1 VSRRSRAAVARSA
14 GRDRTL
20 TTVIGLVLLAA
31 AAIALLVGY
40 GVLGVFRAQRPLI
53 DPIAVSWVTTNVN
66 ATRWIAIGGGVVL
79 LVIGLWWAVRSL
91 RPEPRPDVSLSELP
105 GERLTVEHSAICDAV
120 RHDAETITGVS
131 RARVR
136 LVGTPVRPA
145 LRIALTLVEG
155 TDVRDVWADLDG
167 RVLARAREAFAVSAL
182 PTAVRLELDA
192 TSAPTPARV
201 E

>member
-1 VSRRSRAAVARSA
+1 MSRRSRKAVARSA
-14 GRDRTL
+14 GGDRTL
-20 TTVIGLVLLAA
+20 TTLLGLVLVAA
-31 AAIALLVGY
+31 SVLALLVSY
-40 GVLGVFRAQRPLI
+40 GVFGSNRAGRPLI
-53 DPIAVSWVTTNVN
+53 DPIAVSWVSTHVS
-66 ATRWIAIGGGVVL
+66 ATRWIAIGAGLVL
-79 LVIGLWWAVRSL
+79 FLVGIWWTLRSL

-105 GERLTVEHSAICDAV
+105 GERLTVEHAAISDAV
-120 RHDAETITGVS
+120 RHDAETIDGVS

-136 LVGTPVRPA
+136 LVGTPQKPA

-192 TSAPTPARV
+192 SASPTPARV

>member
-14 GRDRTL
+14 GGDRTL
-20 TTVIGLVLLAA
+20 TTLLGLVLVAA
-31 AAIALLVGY
+31 ATLALLVGY
-40 GVLGVFRAQRPLI
+40 GVFGSFRAQRPLI
-53 DPIAVSWVTTNVN
+53 DPLAASWVSTHVD
-66 ATRWIAIGGGVVL
+66 ATRWIAIGAGVL
-79 LVIGLWWAVRSL
+79 LFVVGLWWTLRSL

-120 RHDAETITGVS
+120 RHDAESIEGVS

-136 LVGTPVRPA
+136 LVGDPKRPA

-192 TSAPTPARV
+192 SSAATPARV

>member
-14 GRDRTL
+14 GGDRTL
-20 TTVIGLVLLAA
+20 ATLLGLVLVAA
-31 AAIALLVGY
+31 SVLALLVGY
-40 GVLGVFRAQRPLI
+40 GVFGANRAQRPVI
-53 DPIAVSWVTTNVN
+53 DPIAVGWVSTHVG
-66 ATRWIAIGGGVVL
+66 ATRWILIGVGLVL
-79 LVIGLWWAVRSL
+79 FLVGIWWTLRSL

-105 GERLTVEHSAICDAV
+105 GERLTVEHAAICDAV
-120 RHDAETITGVS
+120 RHDAETIDGVS

-136 LVGTPVRPA
+136 LVGTSQKPA

-192 TSAPTPARV
+192 SSSPTPARV

>member
-1 VSRRSRAAVARSA
+1 MSRRSRAAVARPA
-14 GRDRTL
+14 GGDRTL
-20 TTVIGLVLLAA
+20 TSVLGLVLVVAA
-31 AAIALLVGY
+31 VLALLVGA
-40 GVLGVFRAQRPLI
+40 GVLGTFRAQRPVI
-53 DPIAVSWVTTNVN
+53 DPLVVSWVAGH
-66 ATRWIAIGGGVVL
+66 ATAARWIALGVGVL
-79 LVIGLWWAVRSL
+79 LFVVGLWWTLRSL
-91 RPEPRPDVSLSELP
+91 RPEPRPDVSLSEIP

-120 RHDAETITGVS
+120 RHDAETINGVS

-136 LVGTPVRPA
+136 LVGSPQRPA

-167 RVLARAREAFAVSAL
+167 RVLARAREAFSVSAL

>member
-1 VSRRSRAAVARSA
+1 
-14 GRDRTL
+14 
-20 TTVIGLVLLAA
+20 VLF
-31 AAIALLVGY
+31 LVG
-40 GVLGVFRAQRPLI
+40 I
-53 DPIAVSWVTTNVN
+53 
-66 ATRWIAIGGGVVL
+66 
-79 LVIGLWWAVRSL
+79 WWTLRSL

-136 LVGTPVRPA
+136 LVGTPIRPA

-192 TSAPTPARV
+192 SSAPTPARV

>member
-1 VSRRSRAAVARSA
+1 MSRRSRAAVARSA

-20 TTVIGLVLLAA
+20 TTLLGLVLVAA
-31 AAIALLVGY
+31 SVLALLVGY
-40 GVLGVFRAQRPLI
+40 GVFGAYRATRPLI
-53 DPIAVSWVTTNVN
+53 DPIAVSWVSTHVS
-66 ATRWIAIGGGVVL
+66 ATRWILIGVGVL
-79 LVIGLWWAVRSL
+79 LFLVGLWWLLRTL

-105 GERLTVEHSAICDAV
+105 GERLTVEHAAICDAV
-120 RHDAETITGVS
+120 RHDAEAIDGVS

-136 LVGTPVRPA
+136 LVGTPQKPA

>member
-1 VSRRSRAAVARSA
+1 MSRRSRAAVARSA
-14 GRDRTL
+14 ARDRTL
-20 TTVIGLVLLAA
+20 TTVVGLVLLAA

-66 ATRWIAIGGGVVL
+66 AARWIAIGGGVVL
-79 LVIGLWWAVRSL
+79 FVIGLWWAVRSL
-91 RPEPRPDVSLSELP
+91 RPEPHPDVSLSELP

-136 LVGTPVRPA
+136 VVGTPVRPA

>member
-14 GRDRTL
+14 GGDRTL
-20 TTVIGLVLLAA
+20 TVLLGLVLVAA
-31 AAIALLVGY
+31 AVLALLVGY
-40 GVLGVFRAQRPLI
+40 GVFGTFRAQRPVI
-53 DPIAVSWVTTNVN
+53 DPLLVQWTVAHPD
-66 ATRWIAIGGGVVL
+66 ATRWIVAGIGVVVF
-79 LVIGLWWAVRSL
+79 LVGLWWTLRSL
-91 RPEPRPDVSLSELP
+91 RPEPQPDVSLSEIP
-105 GERLTVEHSAICDAV
+105 GERLTVEHSAIADAV
-120 RHDAETITGVS
+120 RTDAETINGVS

-136 LVGTPVRPA
+136 LVGSPERPA

-155 TDVRDVWADLDG
+155 ADVRDVWADLDG
-167 RVLARAREAFAVSAL
+167 RVLARARQAFSVSAL

>member
-1 VSRRSRAAVARSA
+1 MSRRSRAAVARSA
-14 GRDRTL
+14 GGDRTL
-20 TTVIGLVLLAA
+20 TTLLGLVLVAA
-31 AAIALLVGY
+31 SVLALLVGY
-40 GVLGVFRAQRPLI
+40 GVFGANRAARPVI
-53 DPIAVSWVTTNVN
+53 DPIAVAWVSTHVT
-66 ATRWIAIGGGVVL
+66 ATRWILIGVGL
-79 LVIGLWWAVRSL
+79 LLFLIGIWWTLRSL

-105 GERLTVEHSAICDAV
+105 GERLTVEHAAICDAV
-120 RHDAETITGVS
+120 RHDAETIDGVS

-136 LVGTPVRPA
+136 LVGTAQKPA

-192 TSAPTPARV
+192 SSAPTPARV

>member
-14 GRDRTL
+14 GGDRTL
-20 TTVIGLVLLAA
+20 TILLGLVLLAA
-31 AAIALLVGY
+31 AVLTLLVGY
-40 GVLGVFRAQRPLI
+40 GVFGTFRAQRPVI
-53 DPIAVSWVTTNVN
+53 DPILVAWTSSHV
-66 ATRWIAIGGGVVL
+66 APTRWILIGAGVVL
-79 LVIGLWWAVRSL
+79 FLVGIWWTLRSV

-136 LVGTPVRPA
+136 LVGTPIRPA

-192 TSAPTPARV
+192 SSAPTPARV

>member
-14 GRDRTL
+14 GGDRTL
-20 TTVIGLVLLAA
+20 TIVIGLVLVAA
-31 AAIALLVGY
+31 SVLALLVGA
-40 GVLGVFRAQRPLI
+40 GVFGEFRAQRPLI
-53 DPIAVSWVTTNVN
+53 DPILVQWVTDNGD
-66 ATRWIAIGGGVVL
+66 ATFWIAIGIGVVL
-79 LVIGLWWAVRSL
+79 FVLGLWWTLRSL
-91 RPEPRPDVSLSELP
+91 RPEPRPDVSLSEVP

-120 RHDAETITGVS
+120 RHDAETIDGVS

-136 LVGTPVRPA
+136 LVGTPMRPA
-145 LRIALTLVEG
+145 LRIALTMVEG
-155 TDVRDVWADLDG
+155 SDVRDVWAELDG
-167 RVLARAREAFAVSAL
+167 RVLARAREAFSVSAL

>member
-14 GRDRTL
+14 GGDRTL
-20 TTVIGLVLLAA
+20 TILLGLVLLAA
-31 AAIALLVGY
+31 AVLTLLVGY
-40 GVLGVFRAQRPLI
+40 GVFGTFRAQRPVI
-53 DPIAVSWVTTNVN
+53 DPILVAWTSSHVG
-66 ATRWIAIGGGVVL
+66 ATRWILIGVGVVL
-79 LVIGLWWAVRSL
+79 FLVGIWWTLRSL

-136 LVGTPVRPA
+136 LVGTPIRPA

-192 TSAPTPARV
+192 SSAPTPARV

>member
-1 VSRRSRAAVARSA
+1 MSRRSRAAVARPA
-14 GRDRTL
+14 GSDRTL
-20 TTVIGLVLLAA
+20 TIVLGLVLLVAA
-31 AAIALLVGY
+31 VLALLVGY
-40 GVLGVFRAQRPLI
+40 GVFGVYRAQRPLV
-53 DPIAVSWVTTNVN
+53 DPILVAWTAAHVG
-66 ATRWIAIGGGVVL
+66 ATRWILVGVGVVL
-79 LVIGLWWAVRSL
+79 LVVGIAWTLRSV

-136 LVGTPVRPA
+136 LVGTSIRPA

>member
-1 VSRRSRAAVARSA
+1 MSRRSRRAVARSA
-14 GRDRTL
+14 GRDRVL
-20 TTVIGLVLLAA
+20 TTLLGLVLVAA
-31 AAIALLVGY
+31 SVLALLVSY
-40 GVLGVFRAQRPLI
+40 GVFGTFRAQRPII
-53 DPIAVSWVTTNVN
+53 DPLLVTWIGTHVA
-66 ATRWIAIGGGVVL
+66 ATRWIAIGIGVVL
-79 LVIGLWWAVRSL
+79 FFVGIAWVVRSL

-105 GERLTVEHSAICDAV
+105 GERLVVEHAAVADAV
-120 RHDAETITGVS
+120 RQDAETIEGVS

-136 LVGTPVRPA
+136 LVGTSLKPA

>member
-1 VSRRSRAAVARSA
+1 
-14 GRDRTL
+14 
-20 TTVIGLVLLAA
+20 
-31 AAIALLVGY
+31 
-40 GVLGVFRAQRPLI
+40 VFGIYRAQRPLV
-53 DPIAVSWVTTNVN
+53 DPILVAWTAVHVD
-66 ATRWIAIGGGVVL
+66 ATRWILIGVGVVL
-79 LVIGLWWAVRSL
+79 LVVGVAWTLRSV

-136 LVGTPVRPA
+136 LVGTSIRPA

>member
-14 GRDRTL
+14 GGDRTRTIL
-20 TTVIGLVLLAA
+20 LGLVLLAA
-31 AAIALLVGY
+31 SVLTLLLGY
-40 GVLGVFRAQRPLI
+40 GVFGTYRAQRPLI
-53 DPIAVSWVTTNVN
+53 DPLLVAWTSTHVD
-66 ATRWIAIGGGVVL
+66 AARWIAIGVGVVL
-79 LVIGLWWAVRSL
+79 FAIGLRWTLRSL

-136 LVGTPVRPA
+136 LVGTPERPA

-192 TSAPTPARV
+192 SSAPTPARV

>member
-14 GRDRTL
+14 GGDRTL
-20 TTVIGLVLLAA
+20 TTVVGLVLLAA
-31 AAIALLVGY
+31 AVLALLVSY
-40 GVLGVFRAQRPLI
+40 GVFGTYRAQRPLI
-53 DPIAVSWVTTNVN
+53 DPMVVSWVSAHTD
-66 ATRWIAIGGGVVL
+66 AARWIAIGAGLVLFLLGV
-79 LVIGLWWAVRSL
+79 WWTLRSL
-91 RPEPRPDVSLSELP
+91 RPEPQPDVSLSELP

-120 RHDAETITGVS
+120 RHDAETIDGVS

-145 LRIALTLVEG
+145 LRIALSLVEG

>member
-1 VSRRSRAAVARSA
+1 MSRRSRAAVARSA
-14 GRDRTL
+14 GGDRTL
-20 TTVIGLVLLAA
+20 TTLLGLVLVAA
-31 AAIALLVGY
+31 SVLALLVGY
-40 GVLGVFRAQRPLI
+40 GVFGANRAQRPVI
-53 DPIAVSWVTTNVN
+53 DPIAVAWVSTHVT
-66 ATRWIAIGGGVVL
+66 ATRWILIGVGL
-79 LVIGLWWAVRSL
+79 LLFLIGIWWTLRSL

-105 GERLTVEHSAICDAV
+105 GERLTVEHAAICDAV
-120 RHDAETITGVS
+120 RHDAETIDGVS

-136 LVGTPVRPA
+136 LVGTPQKPA

-192 TSAPTPARV
+192 SSAPTPARV

>member
-1 VSRRSRAAVARSA
+1 MSRRSRAAVARSA
-14 GRDRTL
+14 GGDRTL
-20 TTVIGLVLLAA
+20 TTLLGLVLVAA
-31 AAIALLVGY
+31 SVLALLVGY
-40 GVLGVFRAQRPLI
+40 GVFGANRAQRPVI
-53 DPIAVSWVTTNVN
+53 DPIAVLWVVTHAQ
-66 ATRWIAIGGGVVL
+66 ATRWIAIGVGVVL
-79 LVIGLWWAVRSL
+79 FVVGIWWTLRSL

-105 GERLTVEHSAICDAV
+105 GERLTVEHAAICDAV
-120 RHDAETITGVS
+120 RHDAESIDGVS

-136 LVGTPVRPA
+136 LVGTSQKPA

-192 TSAPTPARV
+192 SSAPTPARV